1 MYDSKGFSCPQVR
14 NFMRKRVED
23 FFLLIAT
30 IADVKFSLLVGKSD
44 ERRESIEVE
53 WHSRASLR

>member
-1 MYDSKGFSCPQVR
+1 
-14 NFMRKRVED
+14 MRKRVED